1 MLPPF
6 FRNRRSRRRTAR
18 RPRLSRAFGFRI
30 GSCPPACSPARR
42 CPVRLSPDRIAPSPS
57 SAGRDRSSGV
67 SGRPR
72 PVRSHACLLVRPRGP
87 SRLPLPPAASRA
99 AGRGRRA
106 RLPFAALARPTDKRL
121 R

>member
-1 MLPPF
+1 MTAPFTNPSQPLPLDETH
-6 FRNRRSRRRTAR
+6 RGT
-18 RPRLSRAFGFRI
+18 
-30 GSCPPACSPARR
+30 
-42 CPVRLSPDRIAPSPS
+42 SPS

-87 SRLPLPPAASRA
+87 SRPPLPPAASRA

>member
-1 MLPPF
+1 MG
-6 FRNRRSRRRTAR
+6 SASAR
-18 RPRLSRAFGFRI
+18 ALRLVRPRGAARYGCRPIAS
-30 GSCPPACSPARR
+30 PPPRPR
-42 CPVRLSPDRIAPSPS
+42 P
-57 SAGRDRSSGV
+57 RDRSSGV